1 MKTMVK
7 RGFNL
12 KQQENTKGFKEQ
24 RQTQNTNE
32 IMMKLEQ
39 DTATEAGISMIGDKW
54 RRRQIK

>member
-12 KQQENTKGFKEQ
+12 TQQEDTKGCKEQ

-32 IMMKLEQ
+32 TTMKLEQ
-39 DTATEAGISMIGDKW
+39 DTGTGAGISMIGDK
-54 RRRQIK
+54 